1 VPPRTSSNARPP
13 EPDAN
18 TGAGQL
24 WQSVRTG
31 ALSLAI
37 QHENLEDKIYARL
50 QALIVERK
58 ILPGERIPPDQLARE
73 MGVSRTPILNA
84 LKRLAQERVVEVFP
98 RRGIY
103 VRRFAKR
110 EMARLFAVREVLEG
124 LSARLAACKISPDE
138 VDRLSAGFGRPGG
151 ALRGAAIRRYSEHD
165 RHFHWRLVE
174 IAANEQLTAAMNSVR
189 MMFFA
194 YQDGLVRP
202 PAETLPEHQAILEG
216 LRAGDPDASE
226 AAMRLHLRRSME
238 RLEREAE
245 AEEAGAV
252 APREEVETLGGAGH
266 GAGGHAVRR
275 RQTR

>member
-1 VPPRTSSNARPP
+1 MPPRTSSNAHPP

-24 WQSVRTG
+24 WQRVRTG

-50 QALIVERK
+50 QTLIVERK

-103 VRRFAKR
+103 VRRFTKR
-110 EMARLFAVREVLEG
+110 EMVRLFAVREVLEG
-124 LSARLAACKISPDE
+124 LSARLAACTISPGE
-138 VDRLSAGFGRPGG
+138 VDRLRAGFGRPGG

-165 RHFHWRLVE
+165 RYFHWRLVE

-216 LRAGDPDASE
+216 LRARDPDASE

-238 RLEREAE
+238 RLERDAE

-252 APREEVETLGGAGH
+252 APREEVETLGRAGH
-266 GAGGHAVRR
+266 ASGDHAVRR

>member
-1 VPPRTSSNARPP
+1 MPPRTNPNARPSQP
-13 EPDAN
+13 YAN
-18 TGAGQL
+18 TGAGHL

-50 QALIVERK
+50 QTLIVERK

-103 VRRFAKR
+103 VRRFPKR

-124 LSARLAACKISPDE
+124 LSARLAACKISPGD
-138 VDRLSAGFGRPGG
+138 VDRLSARFGRPGR

-165 RHFHWRLVE
+165 RYFHWRLVE

-202 PAETLPEHQAILEG
+202 PPETHPEHQAILAG
-216 LRAGDPDASE
+216 LRARDPDASE

-238 RLEREAE
+238 QLEREAE
-245 AEEAGAV
+245 AEEASAV
-252 APREEVETLGGAGH
+252 APREEVETLGRAGH
-266 GAGGHAVRR
+266 ASGDHAVRR

>member
-1 VPPRTSSNARPP
+1 VPPRTNPNARPSQP
-13 EPDAN
+13 YAN
-18 TGAGQL
+18 TGAGHL

-37 QHENLEDKIYARL
+37 QYENLEDKIYARL
-50 QALIVERK
+50 QTLIVERK

-103 VRRFAKR
+103 VRRFPKR

-124 LSARLAACKISPDE
+124 LSARLASCKISPGE
-138 VDRLSAGFGRPGG
+138 IDRLRAGFGRPGE

-165 RHFHWRLVE
+165 RYFHWRLVE
-174 IAANEQLTAAMNSVR
+174 IAANEQLTAALNSVR

-216 LRAGDPDASE
+216 LRARDPDASE

-238 RLEREAE
+238 QLEREAE
-245 AEEAGAV
+245 AEEASAV
-252 APREEVETLGGAGH
+252 APREEVETLGRVGH
-266 GAGGHAVRR
+266 GSGDHAVRR

>member
-1 VPPRTSSNARPP
+1 MPPRISSNARPP
-13 EPDAN
+13 EPDA
-18 TGAGQL
+18 TPGAGRL
-24 WQSVRTG
+24 WRRARTG

-50 QALIVERK
+50 QTLIVERN

-84 LKRLAQERVVEVFP
+84 LKRLAQERVGEVFP

-103 VRRFAKR
+103 VRRFPKR

-124 LSARLAACKISPDE
+124 LSARLAACKISPGE
-138 VDRLSAGFGRPGG
+138 VNRLSAGFGRPGRSI
-151 ALRGAAIRRYSEHD
+151 RGAAIRRYSEHD
-165 RHFHWRLVE
+165 RFFHWRLVE

-202 PAETLPEHQAILEG
+202 PAETLPEHQAILAG
-216 LRAGDPDASE
+216 LRARDPDASE

-238 RLEREAE
+238 QLEREAE
-245 AEEAGAV
+245 AEEASAV
-252 APREEVETLGGAGH
+252 APREEVETLGRAGH
-266 GAGGHAVRR
+266 GSGDHAVRR